1 MKKQPK
7 KTKKPLRKSPVRKAF
22 SFYQVVSSSSRFN
35 FGAFPASKEGLG
47 LARDWAEKMSQET
60 GEKCVVKR
68 K

>member
-1 MKKQPK
+1 MKKQAK
-7 KTKKPLRKSPVRKAF
+7 KTKRQLKSPARKAF

-47 LARDWAEKMSQET
+47 LAREWAEQMSQET